1 MGYDVRGG
9 PGSIRY
15 STVELERTTSM
26 LRGAHEDLVEGAAFL
41 ARCPTFLDVKSVLD
55 ALVLRGHVSGLG
67 TDVRELAAECS
78 VRAGEAGTMA
88 LDVATAR
95 SRYEE
100 AEAEAQREMNRL
112 RGDRLPLTLMWDLAG
127 NKGRPRT
134 QTTEDLI
141 NQLPGLLGFP
151 LGFMRDKDHGGRFEE
166 AYPDRLYPDL
176 TDFLRRENLV
186 DLNPIGIVDQGQ
198 DRVVEFDGSIESLV
212 QLQEL
217 AEHESP
223 GSLLVT
229 RVDAPAGPVY
239 VLTIP
244 GTQSAPPRDAEGN
257 VRRLQGEG
265 EGRELGNPWDGQGI
279 VEGMGNGS
287 KNLVPSVEDAL
298 KRSGARNGDR
308 VVVTGYSQ
316 GGIHAVN
323 IVNDGHLNELFDFPH
338 LSTFGSPTGRI
349 PVPLDT
355 HALHLEDRKDPVPG
369 TDGGPNPD
377 ERNRLTVTFDGP
389 GKTRSLGNDGFGEAH
404 KLENYEAHARELRG
418 ATDPGVVE
426 SLGLLGSLF
435 GRPRQ
440 GRVRSFQLARQ
451 PRPLAKPPATDQER
465 ERLNRIAPAH

>member
-15 STVELERTTSM
+15 STVEMERTTSM
-26 LRGAHEDLVEGAAFL
+26 LRAANEDLVEGAAFL
-41 ARCPTFLDVKSVLD
+41 ARCPSFLDAKSVLD
-55 ALVLRGHVSGLG
+55 ALVLRGQLSGLG

-88 LDVATAR
+88 LNVATAR
-95 SRYEE
+95 SRYEQ

-112 RGDRLPLTLMWDLAG
+112 RGDRLPLTLLWDLVG

-141 NQLPGLLGFP
+141 NQLPGLMGFP
-151 LGFMRDKDHGGRFEE
+151 LGFLRDKDHGGRFAE
-166 AYPDRLYPDL
+166 AYPDRLYPGL

-186 DLNPIGIVDQGQ
+186 ELNPIGIVGQGQ
-198 DRVVEFDGSIESLV
+198 DRIAEFDGSIESLV
-212 QLQEL
+212 ELQKL
-217 AEHESP
+217 AEHEPP

-229 RVDAPAGPVY
+229 RIEAPGGQVY

-244 GTQSAPPRDAEGN
+244 GTQSGPPRDAEGN
-257 VRRLQGEG
+257 VRRPEG
-265 EGRELGNPWDGQGI
+265 TEAGRELGNPWDGQGI

-287 KNLVPSVEDAL
+287 KNLIPSVEDAL
-298 KRSGARNGDR
+298 KRSGARTGDR

-323 IVNDGHLNELFDFPH
+323 IANDKHLNELFRFPH
-338 LSTFGSPTGRI
+338 LTTFGSPTGRI

-355 HALHLEDRKDPVPG
+355 QALHLEDRKDLVPG

-377 ERNRLTVTFDGP
+377 ERNRLTITFDGP
-389 GKTRSLGNDGFGEAH
+389 GTTRGLGNDGFGEAH
-404 KLENYEAHARELRG
+404 KLENYEAHAKELRG

-426 SLGLLGSLF
+426 SLALLGSLF
-435 GRPRQ
+435 GRSRQ

-451 PRPLAKPPATDQER
+451 PGPLARPPATDAKR
-465 ERLNRIAPAH
+465 ERLNRIAPGH